1 MPGTAPPP
9 AGPEPARQRL
19 DKWLWFTRVVKTRS
33 LAARLVTEGHV
44 RVNSVRVE
52 TAAKAVKP
60 GDVVTVALERHVRV
74 LKVLSSGER
83 RGPAPEARTL
93 YEDLAPRPAATP
105 GDDAGEGPDDEAE
118 ADGTED

>member
-9 AGPEPARQRL
+9 AGSEPARQRL

-44 RVNSVRVE
+44 RINSVRVE
-52 TAAKAVKP
+52 TASKSVKP

-74 LKVLSSGER
+74 LKVLAGGER
-83 RGPAPEARTL
+83 RGPAPEAQTL
-93 YEDLAPRPAATP
+93 YEDLAPRPPRAAGSP
-105 GDDAGEGPDDEAE
+105 GPEDAAEGEE
-118 ADGTED
+118 ADD